1 MTRKQY
7 IIAFFA
13 FLSIFLINS
22 NANAAAPKVIGE
34 YDDWIAYYI
43 DEPTGRVCYM
53 ASTPKKD
60 EGKYTVR
67 GDIYAMVTHRPEEG
81 SFDVVSFIAGYNYK
95 PQSSITVRIGSAKFK
110 DLFTSLDKAW
120 ALDESTDKALVKSM
134 QRGYR
139 MIIDGTSSRDT
150 KTKDTYSLKG
160 FANAYKA
167 IDSKC
172 PRKK

>member
-1 MTRKQY
+1 MRKQY
-7 IIAFFA
+7 IIALFA
-13 FLSIFLINS
+13 FLSIFLINAP
-22 NANAAAPKVIGE
+22 ANAATPKVIGE

-67 GDIYAMVTHRPEEG
+67 GDIYSMVTHRPKEG

-95 PQSSITVRIGSAKFK
+95 ADSAITVRIGSAKFK
-110 DLFTSLDKAW
+110 DLFASLDKAW
-120 ALDESTDKALVKSM
+120 ALDEDTDKALVRSM
-134 QRGYR
+134 KRGYR
-139 MIIDGTSSRDT
+139 MIVNGISSRGT

-160 FANAYKA
+160 FASAYKA
-167 IDSKC
+167 INSKC
-172 PRKK
+172 PKKK